1 MAVISMKA
9 LLESGVH
16 FGHRT
21 NKWDPRM
28 KPYIFTERN
37 GIHIIDLQQTVKLLN
52 QAYNLVRDT
61 VAAGGTVMFV
71 GTKRQAQ
78 DTVKEEADRC
88 GMPYV
93 TERWLGG
100 MLTNWST
107 MYARIQELE
116 RLEQLRDTGEISR
129 LTKKEGLLIQ
139 REIDRLLI
147 RLSGVRKMK
156 RLPELIFVIDVG
168 REDAAVHEANLLNIP
183 VVALVDTNC
192 NPGGVDYVIPSNDD
206 AIRAIK
212 LLVAKIAEAV
222 LEGQAMRKEEGPAEE
237 AGVPAPVSEVKME
250 RPKGRKAPKVVETDE
265 EVNEDILLGEAT
277 LAKLSATRK
286 PDDPAPQ
293 IEKSEEKPGELKSK
307 EEKPAEAGPAE

>member
-1 MAVISMKA
+1 
-9 LLESGVH
+9 
-16 FGHRT
+16 
-21 NKWDPRM
+21 
-28 KPYIFTERN
+28 
-37 GIHIIDLQQTVKLLN
+37 
-52 QAYNLVRDT
+52 
-61 VAAGGTVMFV
+61 
-71 GTKRQAQ
+71 
-78 DTVKEEADRC
+78 
-88 GMPYV
+88 
-93 TERWLGG
+93 
-100 MLTNWST
+100 
-107 MYARIQELE
+107 
-116 RLEQLRDTGEISR
+116 
-129 LTKKEGLLIQ
+129 
-139 REIDRLLI
+139 
-147 RLSGVRKMK
+147 
-156 RLPELIFVIDVG
+156 VIDVG

-212 LLVAKIAEAV
+212 LLVAKIADAV